1 LFEALML
8 MLETIRNAWSWTG
21 LNPAEIV
28 YINLFGN
35 LIVKD
40 VNGVF
45 WRICPEELTCQKIAT
60 DFNKFAEL
68 WHEKNFRLNWE
79 MARIVEIAEKKLGSL
94 QKDDC
99 YCFKLSPVVGGN
111 YDAENLAKI
120 SLKELIAFSGD
131 FAQQIKDIPD
141 GGQIEIKFVK

>member
-1 LFEALML
+1 ML
-8 MLETIRNAWSWTG
+8 MLETIRDAWSWVG

-28 YINLFGN
+28 YTNLFGN
-35 LIVKD
+35 LIARD
-40 VNGVF
+40 AGGIF
-45 WRICPEELTCQKIAT
+45 WRICPEELTCPKIAT
-60 DFNKFAEL
+60 DFNKFTKL
-68 WHEKNFRLNWE
+68 WRDENFQFDWNMAKMVE
-79 MARIVEIAEKKLGSL
+79 MAEKKLGLL
-94 QKDDC
+94 QKDEC

-120 SLKELIAFSGD
+120 SLKELIVFPGD